1 MPASKPPDNWPYTLL
16 SSAAMGVIV
25 SDAVKWYLEDIDS
38 KDAGQQQWAEA
49 QAEQLGFMVSV
60 WVAQRGGSACGTC
73 DAVSFLGLK
82 DGKKLRRRS
91 AKKWTALLR
100 RLKEG

>member
-1 MPASKPPDNWPYTLL
+1 MKKANSNWPYTLL

-25 SDAVKWYLEDIDS
+25 SDAVKWYIEDIDS
-38 KDAGQQQWAEA
+38 KDAGQRQLAEA
-49 QAEQLGFMVSV
+49 KATQLGFMVAR
-60 WVAQRGGSACGTC
+60 WVAKRGGLACGTWP
-73 DAVSFLGLK
+73 AVIFLGLK

>member
-1 MPASKPPDNWPYTLL
+1 MKNAKSNWPYTLL

-25 SDAVKWYLEDIDS
+25 SDAVRWYIDDIDS
-38 KDAGQQQWAEA
+38 KDAGNQHWAEA

-60 WVAQRGGSACGTC
+60 WVAERRGTACGTG

-91 AKKWTALLR
+91 AKKWTDLLR
-100 RLKEG
+100 QLKDG